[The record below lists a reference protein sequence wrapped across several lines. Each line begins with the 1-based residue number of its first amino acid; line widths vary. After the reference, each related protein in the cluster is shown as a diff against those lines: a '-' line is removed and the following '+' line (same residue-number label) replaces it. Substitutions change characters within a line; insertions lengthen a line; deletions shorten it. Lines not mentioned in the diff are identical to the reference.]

1 MVTNWETHICNVF
14 HHFIFENLWQLW
26 HMKLCYYRLCTRG
39 EGHFDVC
46 VCIQIHHGQ
55 ILIVISENV
64 GKHFL
69 QCLRNCKP
77 LAQHAA
83 ASSSTAGEGET
94 QRGRE
99 GANYSGLVK
108 IIKLNNGN
116 ASYYVNNNRG
126 TFVVERNCF
135 IKAAVTHAGNFAN
148 ISRPW
153 PWLHMAYCMR

>member
-1 MVTNWETHICNVF
+1 MVTNWETHIAMC
-14 HHFIFENLWQLW
+14 FIILFLKICGSCDIWNFVTTG
-26 HMKLCYYRLCTRG
+26 YI
-39 EGHFDVC
+39 EGRDILMYVCAFKSIMDKFWLLLVKMLGNIFCSVC
-46 VCIQIHHGQ
+46 VIANHWPSTQWQ
-55 ILIVISENV
+55 AQ
-64 GKHFL
+64 L
-69 QCLRNCKP
+69 QGR
-77 LAQHAA
+77 
-83 ASSSTAGEGET
+83 E
-94 QRGRE
+94 RE

-148 ISRPW
+148 ISRPR